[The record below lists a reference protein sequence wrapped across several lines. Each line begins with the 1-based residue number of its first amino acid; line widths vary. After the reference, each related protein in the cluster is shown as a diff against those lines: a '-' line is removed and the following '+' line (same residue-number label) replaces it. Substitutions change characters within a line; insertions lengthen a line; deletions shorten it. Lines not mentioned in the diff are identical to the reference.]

1 MLETPVL
8 FLGREDPMRRDR
20 LPTPVFFGFPCGA
33 AGKKSAWNAGD
44 LGSIPALGR
53 SSGERKGYPLQHSG
67 LENSMDCIVAKKSD
81 TTELLSLSP

>member
-53 SSGERKGYPLQHSG
+53 CSGDGKGHPLKYSV
-67 LENSMDCIVAKKSD
+67 LENFMDYIVHGGHRVRD
-81 TTELLSLSP
+81 D